1 MLKLFDALGQMLV
14 SLLKPFIS
22 LFGIRVSESNH
33 VVLEIQIFPLN
44 GSDVSLLFIILVLA
58 VD

>member
-1 MLKLFDALGQMLV
+1 MFV

-22 LFGIRVSESNH
+22 LVGIRVSESNH

-58 VD
+58 VNQLPSGE